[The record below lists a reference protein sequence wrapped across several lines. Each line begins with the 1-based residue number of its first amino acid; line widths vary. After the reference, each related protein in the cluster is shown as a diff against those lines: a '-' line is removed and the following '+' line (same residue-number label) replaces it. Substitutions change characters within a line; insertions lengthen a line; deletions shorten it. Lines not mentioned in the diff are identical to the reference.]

1 MGGRVLPLGGPKPRM
16 LLAALLLQPNVVVS
30 TESLIDVLWPTK
42 TPRSAAANI
51 RTYVHSLRRRL
62 AECDAELADR
72 IQSRASGYILTSEPE
87 ELDRLAFEGHASAAH
102 RALAKGEPE
111 LALAELDLAD
121 QLWRGEVLEG
131 LPHDHGWGSA
141 IARLDELRLSV
152 QEQRLKVRI
161 ELGRCGEAIVEL
173 RGLVEAHPLREELW
187 QQLIMA
193 LLASGRKAE
202 AQQAYTEIERILRE
216 ELEAQPGPRLREL
229 RAKMSPTPSAAK
241 PVARPVPGF
250 PICQLPLDLP
260 DFTGREEL
268 VADLVELL
276 HHRRRSGAPTV
287 AVLSGTAGVGKST
300 VAVRLAH
307 AVRAEYPDGQLH
319 LNLAGTTSSPRTPM
333 AVLAEILRSLGVPDS
348 GMPRE
353 EKERAA
359 LLRSRLSGRRLC
371 IVLDDAGSAAQVRPL
386 LPGSGACAV
395 LITSR
400 IRMPDLAGALPVDVD
415 LLPEGEAAKLLSGIV
430 GVERTRA
437 EPESA
442 AAILRHCGYLPL
454 AIRVVGSKLTH
465 RPGWTLKMLAGR
477 LRDEH
482 RRLDEL
488 RVGDLEVRASVS
500 LSYDLL
506 PEEVAGAFR
515 GLGALGPVT
524 FPGWVV
530 AALLGRTDA
539 DEVLDVLVDAHLVEL
554 IGSDVTG
561 QPRYQLHDLLRCYA
575 VEQPESPE
583 VRQAAL
589 RRVIEGYLALAV
601 EAADRMPIV
610 FFGMFRTAGHVETPL
625 PSGAD
630 DLLEDPHTWFEAE
643 RLTGVAAIELAAENG
658 LDDLAWRLTAAFTPY
673 FDLRGHQDSWQHSHA
688 IALSS
693 ARRADD
699 LRGQAVMLRNIG
711 QMHLYLDLYDEAL
724 VSFEE
729 SRRLFEKIGDDQGMA
744 IALSGLSTGLRIL
757 GDYDPAFDRCHE
769 SLALFDKV
777 GDRNGEA
784 IARLGVGAIWLL
796 LGSYSTA
803 ERWFSDAYELS
814 AAIGDRHREAHALK
828 RLALL
833 QQHRGNLGAAREQ
846 LNRTIAIFDE
856 LGDDHCIGYANQHLG
871 ELCFHTGDYA
881 HAQLLLVNSLSVHRH
896 NGDRR
901 SEAEVSERLSELHE
915 ALGQPERARVYAE
928 RALVLWHEL
937 RAEPQEMALLARMG
951 KTTEIEP
958 VAQPQQGKRTRRHIA
973 SA

>member
-1 MGGRVLPLGGPKPRM
+1 MGGRILPLGGPKPRM
-16 LLAALLLQPNVVVS
+16 LLATLLLQPNVVVS
-30 TESLIDVLWPTK
+30 TESLIDVLWPTT

-62 AECDAELADR
+62 AESDALLADR

-87 ELDRLAFEGHASAAH
+87 ELDRLAFESHAAAAQ
-102 RALAKGEPE
+102 RALGQGEPE
-111 LALAELDLAD
+111 LALTELDLAD
-121 QLWRGEVLEG
+121 RLWRGEVLEG

-141 IARLDELRLSV
+141 VARLDELRLSV

-161 ELGRCGEAIVEL
+161 ELGRCAEAIVEL

-202 AQQAYTEIERILRE
+202 AQQAYTAIERILRE
-216 ELEAQPGPRLREL
+216 ELEAAPGPRLREL
-229 RAKMSPTPSAAK
+229 RARMSPTPNIAK
-241 PVARPVPGF
+241 PVARSTAGF

-260 DFTGREEL
+260 DFTGRDEL
-268 VADLVELL
+268 VAGLAELL
-276 HHRRRSGAPTV
+276 HHRRRSGAPAV
-287 AVLSGTAGVGKST
+287 AVLSGTAGVGKSA

-319 LNLAGTTSSPRTPM
+319 LSLGGTTTSPRTPM
-333 AVLAEILRSLGVPDS
+333 AVLAELLRSLGVPDA
-348 GMPRE
+348 GMPHQE
-353 EKERAA
+353 AERAA
-359 LLRSRLSGRRLC
+359 LMRSRLSGKRLC

-386 LPGSGACAV
+386 LPGSGRCAV

-400 IRMPDLAGALPVDVD
+400 IRMPDLAGALPIDVD
-415 LLPEGEAAKLLSGIV
+415 LLPEGEAAKLLAGIV
-430 GVERTRA
+430 GTERTQA

-454 AIRVVGSKLTH
+454 AIRVVGSKLSH

-488 RVGDLEVRASVS
+488 RVGDLEVRASVT
-500 LSYDLL
+500 LSYNLL
-506 PEEVAGAFR
+506 PEDTASAFR

-530 AALLGRTDA
+530 GALLDRTDA
-539 DEVLDVLVDAHLVEL
+539 DDVLDSLVDAHLVEL

-561 QPRYQLHDLLRCYA
+561 QPRYRLHDLLRCYA
-575 VEQPESPE
+575 VEQPENAVE
-583 VRQAAL
+583 RRVAL
-589 RRVIEGYLALAV
+589 RRVIEGYLSLAV

-610 FFGMFRTAGHVETPL
+610 FFGMFRTDGHVQTPL
-625 PSGAD
+625 PGGAD
-630 DLLEDPHTWFEAE
+630 DLIEDPHAWFEAE
-643 RLTGVAAIELAAENG
+643 RHTAVAAIELAAEHG
-658 LDDLAWRLTAAFTPY
+658 LDDLAWRLTAACTPY
-673 FDLRGHQDSWQHSHA
+673 FDLRGHQDSWRHTHA
-688 IALSS
+688 IALAA
-693 ARRADD
+693 ARRAAD
-699 LRGQAVMLRNIG
+699 LRGQALVLRNIG
-711 QMHLYLDLYDEAL
+711 QMHLYQDMYDEAL

-729 SRRLFEKIGDDQGMA
+729 SRRLFREIGDDRGVA

-757 GDYDPAFDRCHE
+757 GKNEPAFDRSHE
-769 SLALFDKV
+769 SLALFGKA

-784 IARLGVGAIWLL
+784 IARLGTGAIWLA
-796 LGSYSTA
+796 LGCYSTA
-803 ERWFSDAYELS
+803 ERWFSDAYDIAS
-814 AAIGDRHREAHALK
+814 AIGDRHREAHALK

-856 LGDDHCIGYANQHLG
+856 LGDDHCVGYANQHLG
-871 ELCFHTGDYA
+871 ELCFHTGDFA

-901 SEAEVSERLSELHE
+901 SEAEVSERLGELHD
-915 ALGQPERARVYAE
+915 ALGQPERSRGYTE
-928 RALVLWHEL
+928 RALTLWHEL
-937 RAEPQEMALLARMG
+937 GAEPQQLALLARLR
-951 KTTEIEP
+951 KTAES
-958 VAQPQQGKRTRRHIA
+958 VLAVQPEKAGHSRRQIA